1 MRKPSSFQK
10 SFLPLALVL
19 AILLTAALPAMG
31 AETVSDAAST
41 IQLMKTEG
49 SVSVTNGSG
58 RALSVFEDMRL
69 YNGYHAKT
77 AEKSYAWA
85 SLDSSK
91 LIKLDAVSET
101 EVRKAG
107 KKLEVLLN
115 SGNLYFNVSEPLEKE
130 ESLNIRTS
138 TIIVGIRGTCGWVKM
153 LDAWRAQVYLLEGQV
168 ECSVTDPA
176 TGESRTTV
184 LRGGEMAEFVV
195 YPQGQ
200 AGARCEIIHQS
211 YTEEQIDGF
220 VLVELVKDRA
230 LCEKI
235 YTGSG
240 LDVLGRFDQ
249 DSAQKRLEDDQAAME
264 EVLREIEKALSTQ
277 DNHVSQDPVW
287 DSGPKDSGG
296 QDSGGSSAPG
306 GDSPGV
312 APEPADITLTMP
324 VTDMDVQQA
333 LDRPTT
339 RRVVVAPG
347 ANPAQNTLD
356 IGINMTVDSGKTLT
370 LNSGVPAQVLGSLTV
385 NGTADLGD
393 SLANSGAITVNSSN
407 TLRVAGQFVNNAGGT
422 ITNTSSGRIAAALGI
437 SSEGTLTNAGR
448 VEGRLNLTGGSLT
461 VSGGEITSNQDITVS
476 VSSGTALTLAGGAVT
491 NTGDGAAIGLPSG
504 FSLPA
509 GFATDFRAKTLAVAS
524 PFPSGYG
531 AAQQSD
537 GYYHLAETVTAG
549 AFAVNGGEEG
559 VDYTYDGSSGKFSV
573 ISPTPLT
580 LSMAEGVAQTTTD
593 SIFVEDSVS
602 ANLTLAGV
610 NIDLSHTGEYSFGG
624 GTGTPGTPA
633 FQIAD
638 NSSGNVSL
646 TLGAGTENTLL
657 SGAGRAGLE
666 KNSKGSSGRLTIKG
680 TGKLTATGGSIYMNA
695 TPDIDHGGAGIGA
708 CGFPNNGNSICANIT
723 IESGEIS
730 ASSNSSSAPGIGD
743 EIGAAG
749 IQITG
754 GTVAVPGAYGILGAD
769 ITISGGTVNGSVTLM
784 PEPGTTGQLTISG
797 GEIVCKDGSAV
808 SVHAPAQMS
817 FTGGTVTQISEGM
830 ALRLYNIEGSDI
842 LTFPANCATVFRST
856 RHSIMNFL
864 PDGWGVEQREDGY
877 YYLIPWSTATIEYSD
892 ATAQAIQTA
901 LNSHDEVRISN
912 DQGGPADVAFDT
924 DLTVPAGKV
933 LSLLEGVDL
942 TVSSSASLVNNGTI
956 NLNDRFLTV
965 NGTLTNSGTIRD
977 CYNLAL
983 TASGSKLVMLD
994 GEISGRDATTWMI
1007 TVANSPNL
1015 ILTGGTITYMG
1026 NSGYLIGP
1034 LFETDTILPDN
1045 LGTENATVFRSQ
1057 AGLLGNDMGDVTEAM
1072 GYQALGMADG
1082 YYYLEKKEEN
1092 P

>member
-1 MRKPSSFQK
+1 MRKPSLFPK
-10 SFLPLALVL
+10 SFLSLALVL

-91 LIKLDAVSET
+91 LIKLDAVSEA

-107 KKLEVLLN
+107 KKLEVLLD

-200 AGARCEIIHQS
+200 AGARCEIIRQS

-235 YTGSG
+235 YAGSG

-249 DSAQKRLEDDQAAME
+249 DSAQKRLEDDQAAMG

-287 DSGPKDSGG
+287 DSGPEDSGG
-296 QDSGGSSAPG
+296 QDSGTDGGGSSAPG
-306 GDSPGV
+306 GDSPDIT
-312 APEPADITLTMP
+312 PEPADITLTMP

-437 SSEGTLTNAGR
+437 SSEGALTTAGR
-448 VEGRLNLTGGSLT
+448 VEGRLTLTGGSLT
-461 VSGGEITSNQDITVS
+461 ISGGEITSNQDATVS
-476 VSSGTALTLAGGAVT
+476 VSSGTALTLTGGAVT

-549 AFAVNGGEEG
+549 SFAVNGGEEG
-559 VDYTYDGSSGKFSV
+559 VDYTYDESSGKFSV

-593 SIFVEDSVS
+593 SIFVEDGVS

-624 GTGTPGTPA
+624 SNNTPGIPA

-666 KNSKGSSGRLTIKG
+666 KNSKESSGRLTIKG
-680 TGKLTATGGSIYMNA
+680 IGKLTATGGRIYMNA

-708 CGFPNNGNSICANIT
+708 CGFPNNGNSTCANIT

-730 ASSNSSSAPGIGD
+730 ATSTSQYAIGIGD

-754 GTVAVPGAYGILGAD
+754 GTVTVPGAHGILGTD
-769 ITISGGTVNGSVTLM
+769 ITISGGTVNGTVALM
-784 PEPGTTGQLTISG
+784 SEPGTPGQLTISG
-797 GEIVCKDGSAV
+797 GEIVCSKNGSAV
-808 SVHAPAQMS
+808 SVQAPAQMN
-817 FTGGTVTQISEGM
+817 FTGGTVTQIIEGM
-830 ALRLYNIEGSDI
+830 ALRLYDREGSDTLI
-842 LTFPANCATVFRST
+842 FPTGCATVFRST
-856 RHSIMNFL
+856 QRKIMDPL
-864 PDGWGVEQREDGY
+864 PDGWGVEQRDDSY
-877 YYLIPWSTATIEYSD
+877 YYLFPWSTAAIECSE
-892 ATAQAIQTA
+892 ATTAAIQTA
-901 LNSHDEVRISN
+901 LNSYDEVRVTN
-912 DQGGPADVAFDT
+912 EQGGPADVTFDS

-933 LSLLEGVDL
+933 LSLSEGVDL
-942 TVSSSASLVNNGTI
+942 VVSGSAALVNNGTI
-956 NLNDRFLTV
+956 DLNDRVLTV
-965 NGTLTNSGTIRD
+965 DGTLKNSGTIVN
-977 CYNLAL
+977 CGYLAL
-983 TASGSKLVMLD
+983 TAPGSRLVMLD
-994 GEISGRDATTWMI
+994 GEISGRPTASW
-1007 TVANSPNL
+1007 
-1015 ILTGGTITYMG
+1015 
-1026 NSGYLIGP
+1026 LIGVP
-1034 LFETDTILPDN
+1034 NADSLELIGGRITCEDN
-1045 LGTENATVFRSQ
+1045 SHAVMGPFGSGALQNVGTEIRGKSA
-1057 AGLLGNDMGDVTEAM
+1057 ALLKDDTRDITEAM
-1072 GYQALGMADG
+1072 GCQALRMADD